1 MPRGQKDA
9 AFYDSAALLVLSLL
23 EEADKTGFQ
32 LLHEVECR
40 SDCAFAIRE
49 SRLYP
54 LLHGL
59 EARGDV
65 RSCERQTE
73 DGTHRFY
80 RLTRQGRE
88 NAHLLP
94 GTVENL
100 PQANRR
106 WRLCHQIS

>member
-9 AFYDSAALLVLSLL
+9 AFYDSSALLALSLL

-59 EARGDV
+59 ETRGDV

-80 RLTRQGRE
+80 RLTRQGVKTLTCCRE
-88 NAHLLP
+88 QWKTCRKPIGGGACV
-94 GTVENL
+94 TK
-100 PQANRR
+100 
-106 WRLCHQIS
+106 

>member
-23 EEADKTGFQ
+23 EEADKTG
-32 LLHEVECR
+32 
-40 SDCAFAIRE
+40 
-49 SRLYP
+49 YP

-80 RLTRQGRE
+80 RLTRQGVKTLTCCRE
-88 NAHLLP
+88 QWKTCRKPIGGGACV
-94 GTVENL
+94 TK
-100 PQANRR
+100 
-106 WRLCHQIS
+106 

>member
-9 AFYDSAALLVLSLL
+9 AFYDSAALLVLS
-23 EEADKTGFQ
+23 
-32 LLHEVECR
+32 LHEVECR

-80 RLTRQGRE
+80 RLTRQGVKTLTCCRE
-88 NAHLLP
+88 QWKTCRKPIGGGACV
-94 GTVENL
+94 TK
-100 PQANRR
+100 
-106 WRLCHQIS
+106 

>member
-9 AFYDSAALLVLSLL
+9 AFYDSAALRHLSLL
-23 EEADKTGFQ
+23 ERTRPVFSCCIRWNATQ
-32 LLHEVECR
+32 TA
-40 SDCAFAIRE
+40 AFAIRE

-80 RLTRQGRE
+80 RLTRQGVKTLTYCRE
-88 NAHLLP
+88 QWKTCRKPIGGGACV
-94 GTVENL
+94 TK
-100 PQANRR
+100 
-106 WRLCHQIS
+106 

>member
-40 SDCAFAIRE
+40 GRHTPFLPADPS
-49 SRLYP
+49 
-54 LLHGL
+54 
-59 EARGDV
+59 
-65 RSCERQTE
+65 
-73 DGTHRFY
+73 
-80 RLTRQGRE
+80 GRE

>member
-9 AFYDSAALLVLSLL
+9 AFYDRAALLVLSLL

-65 RSCERQTE
+65 RSCEKQTE

-80 RLTRQGRE
+80 RLTRQGAKALTCCRKQWQTCRKPIGGG
-88 NAHLLP
+88 ACV
-94 GTVENL
+94 TK
-100 PQANRR
+100 
-106 WRLCHQIS
+106 

>member
-54 LLHGL
+54 
-59 EARGDV
+59 
-65 RSCERQTE
+65 
-73 DGTHRFY
+73 
-80 RLTRQGRE
+80 RL
-88 NAHLLP
+88 
-94 GTVENL
+94 V
-100 PQANRR
+100 
-106 WRLCHQIS
+106 

>member
-59 EARGDV
+59 EHAAMSAPVNGRPRTARTGF
-65 RSCERQTE
+65 T
-73 DGTHRFY
+73 G
-80 RLTRQGRE
+80 
-88 NAHLLP
+88 
-94 GTVENL
+94 
-100 PQANRR
+100 
-106 WRLCHQIS
+106 

>member
-49 SRLYP
+49 SRLCRT
-54 LLHGL
+54 GT
-59 EARGDV
+59 ACAGI
-65 RSCERQTE
+65 SC
-73 DGTHRFY
+73 G
-80 RLTRQGRE
+80 RLTVPAFG
-88 NAHLLP
+88 
-94 GTVENL
+94 G
-100 PQANRR
+100 
-106 WRLCHQIS
+106 S

>member
-54 LLHGL
+54 LLHRL

-80 RLTRQGRE
+80 RLTRQGVKTLTCCRE
-88 NAHLLP
+88 QWKTCRKPIRGGACV
-94 GTVENL
+94 TK
-100 PQANRR
+100 
-106 WRLCHQIS
+106 

>member
-49 SRLYP
+49 SR
-54 LLHGL
+54 
-59 EARGDV
+59 DV

-80 RLTRQGRE
+80 RLTRQGVKTLTCCRE
-88 NAHLLP
+88 QWKTCRKPIGGGACV
-94 GTVENL
+94 TK
-100 PQANRR
+100 
-106 WRLCHQIS
+106 

>member
-80 RLTRQGRE
+80 RLTRQGVKTLTCCRE
-88 NAHLLP
+88 QWKTCRKPIGGSACV
-94 GTVENL
+94 TK
-100 PQANRR
+100 
-106 WRLCHQIS
+106 

>member
-40 SDCAFAIRE
+40 
-49 SRLYP
+49 LYP

-80 RLTRQGRE
+80 RLTRQGVKTLTCCRE
-88 NAHLLP
+88 QWKTCRKPIGGGACV
-94 GTVENL
+94 TK
-100 PQANRR
+100 
-106 WRLCHQIS
+106 

>member
-23 EEADKTGFQ
+23 EEADKTGFH

-59 EARGDV
+59 EAMSAPV
-65 RSCERQTE
+65 N
-73 DGTHRFY
+73 
-80 RLTRQGRE
+80 GRPRT
-88 NAHLLP
+88 AR
-94 GTVENL
+94 TVFTG
-100 PQANRR
+100 
-106 WRLCHQIS
+106 

>member
-9 AFYDSAALLVLSLL
+9 AFYDSAALFVLSLL

-65 RSCERQTE
+65 RSCER
-73 DGTHRFY
+73 
-80 RLTRQGRE
+80 RLRTARTVLPADPSGRE

>member
-54 LLHGL
+54 L
-59 EARGDV
+59 
-65 RSCERQTE
+65 
-73 DGTHRFY
+73 
-80 RLTRQGRE
+80 
-88 NAHLLP
+88 P

>member
-59 EARGDV
+59 E
-65 RSCERQTE
+65 
-73 DGTHRFY
+73 
-80 RLTRQGRE
+80 